1 MIERLPEV
9 ASPAAVKGTLVHRAL
24 QHLFSDREAGQRD
37 RLEAESALLR
47 AWDELRTSP
56 EVVELGLGEAEQATF
71 VREASALISRYYE
84 LEDPN
89 TVTAVGLELDLKVEV
104 EGLVLR
110 GIIDR
115 LDRLSDGT
123 LAVVDYKTG
132 RAPRAEQSRSRLS
145 AVQLYALLC
154 ERVLGTRPTV
164 VRLMYLRD
172 RIVVSADATD
182 QSLRG
187 VHQRARAIW
196 AAIER
201 ACERNDFRPSPSALC
216 KWCSFQAYCPA
227 YGGDPEQATA
237 VALVA
242 GRGPRVAAP
251 GACPTVLPLRCPP
264 DLRTVHARCELPAV
278 KDRGSRRPGRR
289 LVRPPSRQPCRRP
302 LVLYGLDAR

>member
-1 MIERLPEV
+1 MI
-9 ASPAAVKGTLVHRAL
+9 
-24 QHLFSDREAGQRD
+24 
-37 RLEAESALLR
+37 
-47 AWDELRTSP
+47 
-56 EVVELGLGEAEQATF
+56 
-71 VREASALISRYYE
+71 
-84 LEDPN
+84 
-89 TVTAVGLELDLKVEV
+89 
-104 EGLVLR
+104 LR

-154 ERVLGTRPTV
+154 EHVLGTRPTV
-164 VRLMYLRD
+164 VRLIYLRD

-201 ACERNDFRPSPSALC
+201 ACERNDFRPIHRRCASGARSRRTAPRTAATPSRPPRWRSSPV
-216 KWCSFQAYCPA
+216 
-227 YGGDPEQATA
+227 GE
-237 VALVA
+237 
-242 GRGPRVAAP
+242 PRVAAP

-278 KDRGSRRPGRR
+278 KDRGSSTTRSTAGSPTFAATVSPTACSIRPRRSVSSASSGSSLRSYGRCGAGRTTNGRPYGR
-289 LVRPPSRQPCRRP
+289 LSATVQSP
-302 LVLYGLDAR
+302 